1 MVSRD
6 VLINSIIRNYKLINP
21 KYLEVGVWTGE
32 TFKNINSNNKDGID
46 PEQYCKSDYVN
57 YKMTSDVF
65 FNTCTQK
72 YDIIFID
79 GLHTAFQVTKDIY
92 NSINHLNEGGWVIID
107 DVYPHCEYEQERLNL
122 RKTGPQTG
130 DVWKGLY
137 NILDELTC
145 ISDIMYFEQRTER
158 GNFIFKIKNNNNLN
172 ITIDTSMPVNNTDGW
187 YNGTDAEWDKYKYS
201 IDFNNYLSK
210 LNKINETSKF
220 ICNY

>member
-122 RKTGPQTG
+122 RKTGSQTG